1 YVLTFTLSGFSSIK
15 RADIE
20 LSGRQTVTI
29 PIEMRVGAI
38 AETVT
43 VTGETPLV
51 DVQNAKREVVMNQ
64 NVIQALPVARAVGAL
79 LNATPG
85 LFVDTNGPA
94 LSPTMT
100 FFNARSSTANSAGV
114 AGEGRMTVN
123 CITVAAAR
131 SGGVSSYVYDTSN
144 AQEVAITVGGGL
156 GESDIGGPV
165 MNMVPKSGGNSF

>member
-1 YVLTFTLSGFSSIK
+1 MRIATACLAFVVLLSLPAPALAQASVTGIVHDPSGAVLPGVTVEAASAALIEKTRSATTDGSGQYRIIDLPPGTYVLTFTLSGFSSIK

-64 NVIQALPVARAVGAL
+64 NVIQALPVAGARGARGKPTPRRA
-79 LNATPG
+79 
-85 LFVDTNGPA
+85 
-94 LSPTMT
+94 
-100 FFNARSSTANSAGV
+100 R
-114 AGEGRMTVN
+114 R
-123 CITVAAAR
+123 
-131 SGGVSSYVYDTSN
+131 
-144 AQEVAITVGGGL
+144 
-156 GESDIGGPV
+156 
-165 MNMVPKSGGNSF
+165 